1 MTSAIDQLES
11 RVHDL
16 INKIGQLH
24 GENQRL
30 GDELSLSRQD
40 FQSQARE
47 LEQERQRH
55 QEAVAAFQA
64 ASLGGGESELS
75 ERIDYQAQQIQLL
88 ERERLNLRDQI
99 TFLQTTLQNKEK
111 DWQGKLDA
119 LNRQNEEQT
128 AVFEAGQVEHQQ
140 QLQEAEQRLQAA
152 LAQHRQQLQTE
163 QDEKQRLNDQLAEQE
178 SSLNTQMAA
187 VLSLQEQ
194 LDAAAVRQTEQQADF
209 ANQLQAKQEEA
220 ETKLLQEQ
228 ERFRMEYALLAQKHE
243 QNLSDLTQA
252 MNIQKERLVDERQR
266 LQQEINQLDGQ
277 VSHYRQLLTDSAA
290 DIRRLL
296 ERLPLPESENDSTGE
311 TA

>member
-30 GDELSLSRQD
+30 GDELSISRQD

-55 QEAVAAFQA
+55 QEAVAALQT

-128 AVFEAGQVEHQQ
+128 AVFEAGQAEHQQ